1 MRASPMTYLLL
12 SNRTKDG
19 YVMSDLFKRADNTL
33 KNVVEFREDMT
44 FVQMA
49 RLVQVLLISNIVVY
63 ND

>member
-1 MRASPMTYLLL
+1 MKASPMTYLLL

-49 RLVQVLLISNIVVY
+49 RLVQV
-63 ND
+63 